1 MGKGLMPT
9 PREILDSL
17 LLKATKRGNKPAV
30 ADTAIL
36 ERIDYVCRCLGNR
49 AGVRL
54 LMSCMLA
61 KLHRPEVD
69 PRKPYTEIGGK
80 DSFSGR
86 TYDEQHLS
94 SFISANRLPCNSTTA
109 FLTPA
114 LRNQDSVLTTKT
126 VLVGRPPQVYKDAVQ
141 LLDDVARGK
150 VSPEA
155 VLTDAIRILVSV
167 RDDKAARMKGLV
179 AALKH
184 GDDALPLPTEEI
196 VTLLEQHLACK
207 HSSRLP
213 VLIVAAAYQAAED
226 RLGEKACV
234 LKGHLS
240 ADEQSG
246 AMGDVEVCLVN
257 DESVVTV
264 YEMKAKRV
272 TQGDIER
279 ALQKIVGRDPRI
291 DNYIFIT
298 TGGIDDEIR
307 EYAAKMYEQTNG
319 TEIAIL
325 DCIGFVRHF
334 LHLFFRLRIRFLDA
348 YQALLLAEPESA
360 VNQPLKEAFLT
371 LRQAAESD
379 E

>member
-1 MGKGLMPT
+1 MPS
-9 PREILDSL
+9 PRELLDASL
-17 LLKATKRGNKPAV
+17 AKAVKLGKTPAI
-30 ADTAIL
+30 ADKAIL
-36 ERIDYVCRCLGNR
+36 GRIDYVCNCLGNR

-94 SFISANRLPCNSTTA
+94 GFISANRLPCNSTTA

-114 LRNQDSVLTTKT
+114 LRNQDSTLTTST
-126 VLVGRPPQVYKDAVQ
+126 VLVGRPPQVYNDTLR

-150 VSPEA
+150 ASAEQ
-155 VLTDAIRILVSV
+155 VLTEAIRALILV
-167 RDDKAARMKGLV
+167 RDDKQARMKGLV

-184 GDDALPLPTEEI
+184 GDDALPLPTEGI
-196 VTLLEQHLACK
+196 VTLLQQHLACK

-213 VLIVAAAYQAAED
+213 VLIVAAAYQAAAD
-226 RLGEKACV
+226 RLGEKASR

-257 DESVVTV
+257 DDRVVTV

-272 TQGDIER
+272 TQADIDR
-279 ALQKIVGRDPRI
+279 ALQKVVGCDPRI

-298 TGGIDDEIR
+298 TDGVEDEVR
-307 EYAAKMYEQTNG
+307 EYAASMYEETNG

-334 LHLFFRLRIRFLDA
+334 LHLFHRLRIRFLDA
-348 YQALLLAEPESA
+348 YQALVLAEPDSA
-360 VNQPLKEAFLT
+360 VNQPLKEAFLS

>member
-1 MGKGLMPT
+1 MPS
-9 PREILDSL
+9 PRELLDASL
-17 LLKATKRGNKPAV
+17 AKAVKLGKTPAIT
-30 ADTAIL
+30 DKAIL
-36 ERIDYVCRCLGNR
+36 VRIEYVCNCLGNR

-94 SFISANRLPCNSTTA
+94 GFISANRLPCNSTTA

-114 LRNQDSVLTTKT
+114 LRNQDSTLTTKT
-126 VLVGRPPQVYKDAVQ
+126 VLVGRPPQVYKDTLQ

-150 VSPEA
+150 VTAEQ
-155 VLTDAIRILVSV
+155 VLTEAIRALVLV
-167 RDDKAARMKGLV
+167 RDDKQARMKGLV

-184 GDDALPLPTEEI
+184 GDDSLPLPSEGI
-196 VTLLEQHLACK
+196 VTLLQQHLACK

-213 VLIVAAAYQAAED
+213 VLIVAAAYRAAED
-226 RLGEKACV
+226 RLGEKASR

-246 AMGDVEVCLVN
+246 AMGDVEVCLIN
-257 DESVVTV
+257 DERIVTV

-272 TQGDIER
+272 TKADIDR
-279 ALQKIVGRDPRI
+279 ALQKIVGCDPRI

-298 TGGIDDEIR
+298 TDGVEDEVR
-307 EYAAKMYEQTNG
+307 EYAASMYEETNG

-334 LHLFFRLRIRFLDA
+334 LHIFHRLRIRFLDA
-348 YQALLLAEPESA
+348 YQSLVLEEPDSA

>member
-1 MGKGLMPT
+1 MPT
-9 PREILDSL
+9 PREVLDASL
-17 LLKATKRGNKPAV
+17 AKAVKLGKTPAIT
-30 ADTAIL
+30 DKAIL
-36 ERIDYVCRCLGNR
+36 GRIDYVCNCLGNR

-69 PRKPYTEIGGK
+69 PRKPYTEIRGN

-94 SFISANRLPCNSTTA
+94 GFISANRLPCNSTTA

-114 LRNQDSVLTTKT
+114 LRNQDSPLTTTT
-126 VLVGRPPQVYKDAVQ
+126 VLVGRPPQVYKDTLQ

-150 VSPEA
+150 VSAEQ
-155 VLTDAIRILVSV
+155 VLTEAIRALVLV
-167 RDDKAARMKGLV
+167 RDDKQARMKGLV

-184 GDDALPLPTEEI
+184 GDDALPLPSEGI
-196 VTLLEQHLACK
+196 VTLLQQHLACK

-213 VLIVAAAYQAAED
+213 VLIVAAAYQAAAD
-226 RLGEKACV
+226 RLGEKASG

-257 DESVVTV
+257 DDRVVTV

-272 TQGDIER
+272 TQADIDR
-279 ALQKIVGRDPRI
+279 ALQKIVDCDPRI

-298 TGGIDDEIR
+298 TDSSTDEVR
-307 EYAAKMYEQTNG
+307 EYAASMYEETNG

-325 DCIGFVRHF
+325 NCVGFVRHF
-334 LHLFFRLRIRFLDA
+334 LHLFHRLRIRFLDA
-348 YQALLLAEPESA
+348 YQALVLAEPDSA
-360 VNQPLKEAFLT
+360 VNQPLKEAFLS

>member
-1 MGKGLMPT
+1 MDCVLA
-9 PREILDSL
+9 
-17 LLKATKRGNKPAV
+17 KATKLGDKAAV
-30 ADTAIL
+30 ADKSIL

-61 KLHRPEVD
+61 KLHRPEID

-80 DSFSGR
+80 GSFSGR
-86 TYDEQHLS
+86 TYDERYLTA
-94 SFISANRLPCNSTTA
+94 FINANRLPCNSTTA

-114 LRNQDSVLTTKT
+114 LRNQDGMLTTKT
-126 VLVGRPPQVYKDAVQ
+126 VLVGRPPQVYKDTLL
-141 LLDDVARGK
+141 LLDDVAKGRI
-150 VSPEA
+150 SAEDI
-155 VLTDAIRILVSV
+155 LIEAIRILIGV
-167 RDDKAARMKGLV
+167 RDDKQARMKGLV
-179 AALKH
+179 EALKH
-184 GDDALPLPTEEI
+184 GDDALPLPTEGI
-196 VTLLEQHLACK
+196 VTLLKQHLACK

-213 VLIVAAAYQAAED
+213 VLIVAAAYECAAE
-226 RLGEKACV
+226 RLAEKACA

-257 DESVVTV
+257 DERVVTV
-264 YEMKAKRV
+264 YEMKSKRV
-272 TQGDIER
+272 TKDDIDR
-279 ALQKIVGRDPRI
+279 ALQKIVDCDPGI

-298 TGGIDDEIR
+298 TDAIDEEVR
-307 EYAAKMYEQTNG
+307 EYAANMYDQTNG

-334 LHLFFRLRIRFLDA
+334 LHLFHRLRIEFLDA
-348 YQALLLAEPESA
+348 YQRLVLAEPDSA